1 MSHCA
6 TDGSM
11 KNARLGPVRPTE
23 SKDICAWLAFGLYAG
38 PTCPLPTYEK
48 WLTWIGSPLKAV
60 RFKITDG

>member
-1 MSHCA
+1 
-6 TDGSM
+6 M
-11 KNARLGPVRPTE
+11 KNARLSPVRPTE

-60 RFKITDG
+60 RFKVADG